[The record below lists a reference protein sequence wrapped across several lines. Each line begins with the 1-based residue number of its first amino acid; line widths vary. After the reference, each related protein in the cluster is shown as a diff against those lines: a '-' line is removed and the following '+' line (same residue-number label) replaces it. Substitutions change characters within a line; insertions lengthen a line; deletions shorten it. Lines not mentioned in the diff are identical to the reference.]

1 MNRLGAK
8 IQTQWNNF
16 QKNQLKE
23 TKIQP

>member
-23 TKIQP
+23 TKVRP